1 MSTYAIGDV
10 QGCFDKL
17 LALLKVIKFDPEHDI
32 LWFTGDLANRG
43 PKPLETLRLIESL
56 GAICV
61 LGNHD
66 LALLAAL
73 EGIVHLPPNDP
84 ANKMLD
90 LPEKEKREWIDWLRY
105 LPLLHQD
112 PKLKIVMTHAGIY
125 PLWDIHQAIQYAHEV
140 EKVLQSDRYLA
151 FLEVMYGDTPTHWNE
166 NLNGWDR
173 MRFILNAFTRMRF
186 ITPEGALDH
195 QAKKTPNDYPN
206 LFPWFSF
213 PQRLPQED
221 TLIFGHWAALKGQSD
236 LHNTIALDEGCV
248 WGGALAALCLETK
261 QRFTIAC

>member
-17 LALLKVIKFDPEHDI
+17 LTLLKQIKFDPQKDI

-66 LALLAAL
+66 LTLLAAL
-73 EGIVHLPPNDP
+73 EGIVNLPPDDP
-84 ANKMLD
+84 ANKMLN
-90 LPEKEKREWIDWLRY
+90 LPKKEKRKWIDWLRL

-112 PKLKIVMTHAGIY
+112 HKLKVVMTHAGIY
-125 PLWDIHQAIQYAHEV
+125 PLWDISKAVECANEV
-140 EKVLQSDRYLA
+140 ESILQSDRYIA
-151 FLEVMYGDTPTHWNE
+151 FLEVMYGNTPSHWNE

-173 MRFILNAFTRMRF
+173 IRFIVNTFTRMRF
-186 ITPEGALDH
+186 ITPEGKLDYS
-195 QAKKTPNDYPN
+195 AKKAPSDYPD

-213 PQRLPQED
+213 PERLIEKE
-221 TLIFGHWAALKGQSD
+221 TLIFGHWAALKGQSNLD
-236 LHNTIALDEGCV
+236 NTIALDEGCV

-261 QRFTIAC
+261 QRFAIPC